1 MIAKDNLPFRTVEKE
16 GFKIYTNALLPL
28 YKIPSRKTIT
38 YLMEQKYD
46 LLSSMMKTQLS
57 QVQYLS
63 LTTDIWTES
72 LNMKS
77 FLGLTA
83 HFLVD
88 EHHKSVTIGVVEMT
102 ERHQSE
108 YLKNWLLS
116 LIDKWNIHMKSI
128 VVVVSDNAAN
138 IKKAIV
144 DAFGVDKHFACF
156 AHTLNLV
163 LAKIIDGDEIVKNF
177 CAKIKKIVTFFK
189 KSVIAADKLRLHSDL
204 KLIQSVETRW
214 NSTYSMLER
223 FIQLSEKINCI
234 LLQCPT
240 APPMLTASELQSTK
254 EFVTLLEP
262 FEHATKIICGEYYLT
277 ASKVIPIVNTLK
289 NKLQTLQPSTDIGRH
304 FTKVL
309 KDEFMKRF
317 EDYEQKSLIA
327 MATIL
332 DPRFKNI
339 SFIDEVACSQAI
351 NQITRFINSEVTD
364 TNREFQNQRENLDSD
379 NNDIND
385 KTNFWSYH
393 ENRVRPK
400 DIWKP
405 VLKNTALTL
414 ESVSTSTQLSASTD

>member
-1 MIAKDNLPFRTVEKE
+1 MKRYHPEVEMRKSAVSLKRKTQISKIDNEDVIDIDDPDSFPTPSSLCPSTSSETRSVSVSPSLIVSKPSKQKQPRIEEVVQRQKSYQDGGSKAAEVTNKLLFMIAKDNLPFRTVEKE

-116 LIDKWNIHMKSI
+116 LIDKWNIHMESI

-163 LAKIIDGDEIVKNF
+163 LAKIIDGDEIVRNF
-177 CAKIKKIVTFFK
+177 CAKIKKNCHIFK
-189 KSVIAADKLRLHSDL
+189 KISYRCRQI
-204 KLIQSVETRW
+204 
-214 NSTYSMLER
+214 
-223 FIQLSEKINCI
+223 
-234 LLQCPT
+234 
-240 APPMLTASELQSTK
+240 TAS
-254 EFVTLLEP
+254 F
-262 FEHATKIICGEYYLT
+262 
-277 ASKVIPIVNTLK
+277 
-289 NKLQTLQPSTDIGRH
+289 
-304 FTKVL
+304 
-309 KDEFMKRF
+309 
-317 EDYEQKSLIA
+317 
-327 MATIL
+327 
-332 DPRFKNI
+332 RFK
-339 SFIDEVACSQAI
+339 V
-351 NQITRFINSEVTD
+351 NSEC
-364 TNREFQNQRENLDSD
+364 
-379 NNDIND
+379 
-385 KTNFWSYH
+385 
-393 ENRVRPK
+393 
-400 DIWKP
+400 
-405 VLKNTALTL
+405 
-414 ESVSTSTQLSASTD
+414 